1 MDNTENMRLPGVNE
15 NEPNSNNSN
24 NSSLVILDKISKSYN
39 GYKVLNNVSFHI
51 DKGDVMGYIGPNG
64 SGKTTTI
71 RILVGLLQNFD
82 GWLKIKGI
90 PVPARIEELNGM
102 IGYLPQHVSFQRW
115 RTVDHALKTFGRLS
129 GLDEDILEERIREV
143 LKQVDLSEVRHKKIV
158 QLSGGMVQ
166 ILGLAQAIL
175 HNPKFLVLDEPMAS
189 LDPENRYKVKQI
201 IKELNRN
208 GTTVLFSSH
217 ILSDVQ
223 DIATKIAVL
232 NRGQIMH
239 IGTMDTLRTKLHS
252 TNDIDI
258 VLSGMYKQTLD
269 LTKIEGVKDVEYP
282 QPNRLLVHLED
293 KVNMDKVS
301 QNLQHLL
308 IAAGYWMRSFT
319 PYVPNLEDLYIKF
332 INGGEYQ

>member
-1 MDNTENMRLPGVNE
+1 MDKTKYMRLPSVSE
-15 NEPNSNNSN
+15 KEPKSN
-24 NSSLVILDKISKSYN
+24 NSSLIVLDKISKSYR

-64 SGKTTTI
+64 AGKTTTI
-71 RILVGLLQNFD
+71 RMLVGLLRNFE
-82 GWLKIKGI
+82 GRLKIEGV

-115 RTVDHALKTFGRLS
+115 RTVDHALKTFGLLS
-129 GLDEDILEERIREV
+129 GLDEDILEERIKEV
-143 LKQVDLSEVRHKKIV
+143 LKQVHLSEVRHKKIV
-158 QLSGGMVQ
+158 HLSGGMIQ

-175 HNPKFLVLDEPMAS
+175 HNPKFLVLDEPMAG

-201 IKELNRN
+201 IRELNRN

-223 DIATKIAVL
+223 DIATKIAVI

-239 IGTMDTLRTKLHS
+239 IGSMDTLRTRLHS

-258 VLSGMYKQTLD
+258 VLSSTFKQTPD
-269 LTKIEGVKDVEYP
+269 LTKMEGIKGVDYP
-282 QPNRLLVHLED
+282 QPNRLFVHLED
-293 KVNMDKVS
+293 QVNMDEVS
-301 QNLQHLL
+301 RNLQCFLM
-308 IAAGYWMRSFT
+308 AGGYTIRSFT
-319 PYVPNLEDLYIKF
+319 PYVPNLEELYVRF
-332 INGGEYQ
+332 INGGDNQ

>member
-1 MDNTENMRLPGVNE
+1 MEKTKSMRLPSVSE
-15 NEPNSNNSN
+15 KEPNYN
-24 NSSLVILDKISKSYN
+24 NSSLVILDKISKSYR
-39 GYKVLNNVSFHI
+39 GYKVLNSVSFHI

-64 SGKTTTI
+64 AGKTTTI
-71 RILVGLLQNFD
+71 RILVGLLRKFEGRLQ
-82 GWLKIKGI
+82 IKGI

-129 GLDEDILEERIREV
+129 GLDEDILEERIRKV
-143 LKQVDLSEVRHKKIV
+143 LNQVHLSDVRHKKIV
-158 QLSGGMVQ
+158 HLSGGMIQ

-175 HNPKFLVLDEPMAS
+175 HNPKFLVLDEPMAG

-201 IKELNRN
+201 IRELNRN

-223 DIATKIAVL
+223 DITTKIAVL

-239 IGTMDTLRTKLHS
+239 IGSMDTLRTKLHS

-258 VLSGMYKQTLD
+258 VLSGKFKQTQD
-269 LTKIEGVKDVEYP
+269 LTKIAGVKGVEYP
-282 QPNRLLVHLED
+282 QPNKLLIHLED
-293 KVNMDKVS
+293 QVNLDEVS
-301 QNLQHLL
+301 RDIQRLL
-308 IAAGYWMRSFT
+308 MADGYSIRSFT
-319 PYVPNLEDLYIKF
+319 PYVPNLEELYIRF
-332 INGGEYQ
+332 INGGGNQ

>member
-1 MDNTENMRLPGVNE
+1 MDKTQHMRLPIGTE
-15 NEPNSNNSN
+15 NEPNCNNR
-24 NSSLVILDKISKSYN
+24 SLVIFDNISKSYR
-39 GYKVLNNVSFHI
+39 GFKALNNVSFHI

-71 RILVGLLQNFD
+71 RILVGLLRNFE
-82 GWLKIKGI
+82 GRLKIEGV

-129 GLDEDILEERIREV
+129 GLKEDILEERIREV
-143 LKQVDLSEVRHKKIV
+143 LKQVDLSEVRYKKIV
-158 QLSGGMVQ
+158 QLSGGMIQ

-175 HNPKFLVLDEPMAS
+175 HNPRFLVLDEPMAS

-201 IKELNRN
+201 IRELNRN

-232 NRGQIMH
+232 NRGQIMY
-239 IGTMDTLRTKLHS
+239 IGSLDTLRAKLHS

-258 VLSGMYKQTLD
+258 VLSGMSKHVLD
-269 LTKIEGVKDVEYP
+269 LPKIEGVNGVEYP
-282 QPNRLLVHLED
+282 QSNRLLVHLKD
-293 KVNMDKVS
+293 KVNMDEVS
-301 QNLQHLL
+301 LNLQRFFM
-308 IAAGYWMRSFT
+308 AGGYSIRSFT
-319 PYVPNLEDLYIKF
+319 PYVPNLEELYVKF
-332 INGGEYQ
+332 INGGEDQ